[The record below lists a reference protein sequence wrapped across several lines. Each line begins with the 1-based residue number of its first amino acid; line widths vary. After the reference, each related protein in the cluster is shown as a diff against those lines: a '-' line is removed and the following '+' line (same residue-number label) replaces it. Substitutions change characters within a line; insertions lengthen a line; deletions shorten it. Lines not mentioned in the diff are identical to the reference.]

1 MNNLTISSKAL
12 AVITLINSTLAKSPT
27 GVSFVHV
34 KNYTNKQNEVSN
46 NLINVGM
53 SYENAK
59 VKDIEFLENLPK
71 DLVFK
76 SPANLIEEARTTLIA
91 AFLAPDKARSEGQ
104 IDAYERIINGLKVHK
119 ETGILYL
126 YGYRQKKDIIKEGDP
141 KKPVN
146 SAPLTIAKD
155 ELRKH
160 LRTGK
165 FTQYA
170 LEIGNDIKANGE
182 TLEL

>member
-1 MNNLTISSKAL
+1 MNLTISQRAL
-12 AVITLINSTLAKSPT
+12 AVITLINNAISKSPT

-34 KNYTNKQNEVSN
+34 KNYKNKQNEVSN

-59 VKDIEFLENLPK
+59 VKDIEFLENLPT
-71 DLVFK
+71 DLTFK
-76 SPANLIEEARTTLIA
+76 STPELIEEARKTLIA
-91 AFLAPDKARSEGQ
+91 AFIAPDKARSEGQ

-119 ETGILYL
+119 ETGVLYL
-126 YGYRQKKDIIKEGDP
+126 YGYRQKKEVIAAGEA

-170 LEIGNDIKANGE
+170 LEVGNDIKANGE